1 MKGEH
6 AKNVAIQKQTIRIT
20 KTRTGQEM
28 KERVMVALSG
38 GVDSAVAAYL
48 LKEEGYEVVGVT
60 MCLGVKTPESG
71 KVKCCGVR
79 EIEDARGVCSC
90 LGISHNVIDF
100 APELARFVIE
110 PFIEEYRTGRTPN
123 PCVECN
129 RRIKFGALLELA
141 LSMGF
146 DLLATGHYALVDKS
160 GGICCLKV
168 AKDSRK
174 DQTYFLSGI
183 PKEALKHVVFPLA
196 DLTKDQVRAVAK
208 SAKLPVS
215 SKPDS
220 QDICFIPA
228 GGVGEFLKKS
238 IDEVPGD
245 IVNRKGKIMG
255 RHRGIPFYTIGQR
268 TGLGI
273 SAGRPQYVL
282 SLDAAQNR
290 IIVGDRRF
298 LSAQGLVADCLNLF
312 IDDLGEKAFGKIRY
326 AHTPAPCTVTLG
338 KGEMKVLF
346 DEPQE
351 AITPGQT
358 IVLYDNGMVL
368 ASGIIKSVI
377 KQDYANTKEDDQS
390 SSRNG

>member
-1 MKGEH
+1 
-6 AKNVAIQKQTIRIT
+6 
-20 KTRTGQEM
+20 
-28 KERVMVALSG
+28 MVALSG

-48 LKEEGYEVVGVT
+48 LKEAGYEVVGVT
-60 MCLGVKTPESG
+60 MCLGVETPESG
-71 KVKCCGVR
+71 KVKCCGPR
-79 EIEDARGVCSC
+79 EIEDARGVCRC
-90 LGISHNVIDF
+90 LGISHFVLDF
-100 APELARFVIE
+100 APELAHFVIG

-129 RRIKFGALLELA
+129 RRIKFGSLLEKA

-160 GGICCLKV
+160 GGNCCLKV

-183 PKEALKHVVFPLA
+183 PKAALRHVVFPLA
-196 DLTKDQVRAVAK
+196 DLTKDQVRAVAQ
-208 SAKLPVS
+208 SAQLPVS

-220 QDICFIPA
+220 QDICFIPS
-228 GGVGEFLKKS
+228 GGIGEFLKGS

-245 IVNRKGKIMG
+245 IVNRKGKILG

-282 SLDAAQNR
+282 CLDAAQNR
-290 IIVGDRRF
+290 IVVGDRRF
-298 LSAQGLVADCLNLF
+298 LASQGLVADCLNLYR
-312 IDDLGEKAFGKIRY
+312 DDLPEKAFGKIRY

-338 KGEMKVLF
+338 SGEMKVLF

-377 KQDYANTKEDDQS
+377 KHDYANTAGYEQA

>member
-1 MKGEH
+1 
-6 AKNVAIQKQTIRIT
+6 
-20 KTRTGQEM
+20 
-28 KERVMVALSG
+28 MVALSG

-48 LKEEGYEVVGVT
+48 LKEAGYEVVGVT
-60 MCLGVKTPESG
+60 MCLGVETPESG
-71 KVKCCGVR
+71 KVKCCGPR
-79 EIEDARGVCSC
+79 EIEDARGVCRC

-129 RRIKFGALLELA
+129 RRIKFGTLLEMA

-146 DLLATGHYALVDKS
+146 DFLATGHYAFVDKS
-160 GGICCLKV
+160 RGSCFLKA
-168 AKDSRK
+168 AKDLRK

-183 PKEALKHVVFPLA
+183 PKEALKHVVLPLA
-196 DLTKDQVRAVAK
+196 HFTKEQVRSVAHN
-208 SAKLPVS
+208 AKLPVS

-282 SLDAAQNR
+282 SLDAHQNR
-290 IIVGDRRF
+290 IIIGDRKY
-298 LSAQGLVADCLNLF
+298 LAAQGLIADCLNLF
-312 IDDLGEKAFGKIRY
+312 LDDLPKKALGKIRY
-326 AHTPAPCTVTLG
+326 AHTPAPCTVTL
-338 KGEMKVLF
+338 KNTEMKVLF

-368 ASGIIKSVI
+368 ASGIIKEVI
-377 KQDYANTKEDDQS
+377 DGDYAKTKGDEQAS
-390 SSRNG
+390 SGSG

>member
-1 MKGEH
+1 M
-6 AKNVAIQKQTIRIT
+6 N
-20 KTRTGQEM
+20 
-28 KERVMVALSG
+28 ERVMVALSG

-48 LKEEGYEVVGVT
+48 LKDQGYEVVGVT
-60 MCLGVKTPESG
+60 MCLGVETPEPG
-71 KVKCCGVR
+71 KVKCCGPR
-79 EIEDARGVCSC
+79 EIEDARGVCRS
-90 LGISHNVIDF
+90 LGISHFVLDF

-129 RRIKFGALLELA
+129 RRIKFGSLLEKA

-146 DLLATGHYALVDKS
+146 DLLATGHYAMLDKS
-160 GGICCLKV
+160 GGTFRLKA
-168 AKDSRK
+168 AKDLKK

-183 PKEALKHVVFPLA
+183 PREALRHIVFPLA
-196 DLTKDQVRAVAK
+196 DLTKDQVRSVAK
-208 SAKLPVS
+208 SAQLPVS

-238 IDEVPGD
+238 IDETPGD
-245 IVNRKGKIMG
+245 ILNRKGKILG

-290 IIVGDRRF
+290 IIVGDRKY
-298 LSAQGLVADCLNLF
+298 LASQGLVAGCLNLF
-312 IDDLGEKAFGKIRY
+312 MDDLGERAWGKIRY
-326 AHTPAPCTVTLG
+326 AHTPAPCTVTMEHS
-338 KGEMKVLF
+338 EMKVLF

-377 KQDYANTKEDDQS
+377 KHDCANT
-390 SSRNG
+390 

>member
-1 MKGEH
+1 
-6 AKNVAIQKQTIRIT
+6 
-20 KTRTGQEM
+20 
-28 KERVMVALSG
+28 MVALSG
-38 GVDSAVAAYL
+38 GVDSAVVAYL
-48 LKEEGYEVVGVT
+48 LIEAGYEVVGVT
-60 MCLGVKTPESG
+60 MCLGLEKPESN
-71 KVKCCGVR
+71 KVKCCGAQ
-79 EIEDARGVCSC
+79 EIEDARGVCRS
-90 LGISHNVIDF
+90 LSISHKVIDF

-129 RRIKFGALLELA
+129 RRIKFGTLLEMA

-146 DLLATGHYALVDKS
+146 DLLATGHYARVDKS
-160 GGICCLKV
+160 EGNCFLKV

-196 DLTKDQVRAVAK
+196 DLTKDQVRSIAH

-215 SKPDS
+215 LKPDS
-220 QDICFIPA
+220 QDICFIQA

-238 IDEVPGD
+238 IDEAPGD

-282 SLDAAQNR
+282 FFDAAQNR
-290 IIVGDRRF
+290 IIVGDRRY

-312 IDDLGEKAFGKIRY
+312 LDDLPKKAFGKIRY
-326 AHTPAPCTVTLG
+326 AHTPAPCTVSLG
-338 KGEMKVLF
+338 DTEMKVLF

-368 ASGIIKSVI
+368 ASGIIKEVI
-377 KQDYANTKEDDQS
+377 KRDYANTLGYEQAS
-390 SSRNG
+390 SQNG

>member
-1 MKGEH
+1 
-6 AKNVAIQKQTIRIT
+6 
-20 KTRTGQEM
+20 
-28 KERVMVALSG
+28 MVAVSG

-48 LKEEGYEVVGVT
+48 LKEAGYEVVGVT
-60 MCLGVKTPESG
+60 MCLGVETPESN
-71 KVKCCGVR
+71 KVKCCSPR
-79 EIEDARGVCSC
+79 EIEDARGVCRC

-123 PCVECN
+123 PCMECN
-129 RRIKFGALLELA
+129 RRIKFGTLLEMA

-146 DLLATGHYALVDKS
+146 DLLATGHYAMVDKS
-160 GGICCLKV
+160 GGTCFLKV

-183 PKEALKHVVFPLA
+183 PKAALKHVVFPLA
-196 DLTKDQVRAVAK
+196 DLTKDQVRSIAH

-220 QDICFIPA
+220 QDICFIQA

-245 IVNRKGKIMG
+245 IVNRKGKIIG

-282 SLDAAQNR
+282 FLDAAQNR
-290 IIVGDRRF
+290 IIVGDRRY

-312 IDDLGEKAFGKIRY
+312 KDEIPETAFGKIRY
-326 AHTPAPCTVTLG
+326 AHTPAPCTVTLRNS
-338 KGEMKVLF
+338 EMRVLF

-368 ASGIIKSVI
+368 ASGIIKEVI
-377 KQDYANTKEDDQS
+377 KRDYANTLGYEQAS
-390 SSRNG
+390 SQNG

>member
-1 MKGEH
+1 
-6 AKNVAIQKQTIRIT
+6 
-20 KTRTGQEM
+20 
-28 KERVMVALSG
+28 MVAVSG

-48 LKEEGYEVVGVT
+48 LKEAGYEVVGVT
-60 MCLGVKTPESG
+60 MCLGVETPESG
-71 KVKCCGVR
+71 KVKCCGPR
-79 EIEDARGVCSC
+79 EIEDARGVCRC
-90 LGISHNVIDF
+90 LGISHKVIDF

-123 PCVECN
+123 PCMECN
-129 RRIKFGALLELA
+129 RRIKFGTLLEMA

-146 DLLATGHYALVDKS
+146 DLLATGHYAMVDKS
-160 GGICCLKV
+160 GGTCFLKV

-183 PKEALKHVVFPLA
+183 PKAALKHVVFPLA
-196 DLTKDQVRAVAK
+196 DLTKDQVRSIAH

-220 QDICFIPA
+220 QDICFIQA

-245 IVNRKGKIMG
+245 IVNRKGKIIG

-282 SLDAAQNR
+282 FLDAAQNR
-290 IIVGDRRF
+290 IIVGDRRY

-312 IDDLGEKAFGKIRY
+312 KDEIPETAFGKIRY
-326 AHTPAPCTVTLG
+326 AHTPALCTVTLRNS
-338 KGEMKVLF
+338 EMRVLF

-368 ASGIIKSVI
+368 ASGIIKEVI
-377 KQDYANTKEDDQS
+377 KRDYANTLGYEQAS
-390 SSRNG
+390 S